1 MDTLI
6 DHVRLVL
13 SARQK
18 RVVSDDSLKPAG
30 VLLLLYPQ
38 GGEHHV
44 LLTKRTSRVDDH
56 KGEISFPGGAFHP
69 GVDANLRNTALRES
83 AEEVGVVT
91 DHVEVLGELDDM
103 PTRSQYL
110 ISPFVGFLRQPQVFV
125 PHAMEV
131 AEILEVPLRVLQD
144 PRTLRSEPREYAGH
158 LITDAYYLYH
168 DHVIYGA
175 TARILQQFLELLPPS
190 AS

>member
-6 DHVRLVL
+6 EQVRHAL

-18 RVVSDDSLKPAG
+18 QVVSGDGLKPAG

-44 LLTKRTSRVDDH
+44 LLTKRTSHVDDH

-69 GVDANLRNTALRES
+69 GVDANLQHTALRES
-83 AEEVGVVT
+83 AEEVGVIT
-91 DHVEVLGELDDM
+91 DHVEVLGELDDT
-103 PTRSQYL
+103 PTRSNYL
-110 ISPFVGFLRQPQVFV
+110 IFPFVGVLRQPQVFV
-125 PHAMEV
+125 PRPVEV

-144 PRTLRSEPREYAGH
+144 PRTLHSEPREYAGR
-158 LITDAYYLYH
+158 LVTDAYYLYQ

-175 TARILQQFLELLPPS
+175 TARILQQFLGLLPPS
-190 AS
+190 SS